1 MISGPTR
8 GAMVLETVS
17 VAAVLVV
24 LVVFLVLFLLVV
36 ALVVWEHFFLCCLS
50 PFPAPQPA
58 GSKPSALCP

>member
-8 GAMVLETVS
+8 GAMVLETIS

-36 ALVVWEHFFLCCLS
+36 ALVLWEHFFFVPSLS
-50 PFPAPQPA
+50 ISSPTAIW
-58 GSKPSALCP
+58 